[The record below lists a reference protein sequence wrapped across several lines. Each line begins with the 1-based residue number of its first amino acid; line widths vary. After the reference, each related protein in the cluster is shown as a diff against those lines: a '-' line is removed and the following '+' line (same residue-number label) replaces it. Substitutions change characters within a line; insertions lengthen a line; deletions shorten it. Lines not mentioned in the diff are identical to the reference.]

1 MHKFGKLVLTTGVL
15 LLLSV
20 MPLAAQVANSAFY
33 SVVFTAPFPF
43 YAGNVKLPAGS
54 YIITEPNQN
63 PSTVLIRN
71 IADTKGAFVIFI
83 PTTSWNPQE
92 KSYVTFQ
99 KYGDTGY
106 LQTLSLEGDTDGI
119 VFPQTKAEAKAEN
132 MAETMAENA
141 NENTKVVEQAMLVSG
156 K

>member
-1 MHKFGKLVLTTGVL
+1 MHKFGKIVVTMGMLS
-15 LLLSV
+15 LLSV
-20 MPLAAQVANSAFY
+20 MPLAAQVDN

-54 YIITEPNQN
+54 YIITERNAN
-63 PSTVLIRN
+63 AEIVLIRN
-71 IADTKGAFVIFI
+71 IAGTKGEFINFI
-83 PTTSWNPQE
+83 PTSSLHPHKETD
-92 KSYVTFQ
+92 VTFR

-106 LQTLSLEGDTDGI
+106 LQTLSVEGETHGI
-119 VFPQTKAEAKAEN
+119 EFPRTKAEAR
-132 MAETMAENA
+132 AETMAENT

>member
-1 MHKFGKLVLTTGVL
+1 MHKFGMIVVLMGML
-15 LLLSV
+15 SLLSA
-20 MPLAAQVANSAFY
+20 MPLAAQDNN

-54 YIITEPNQN
+54 YIISERNVGDQ
-63 PSTVLIRN
+63 TVLIRN
-71 IADTKGAFVIFI
+71 IAGTKGEFINFI
-83 PTTSWNPQE
+83 PTKSLDPQKE
-92 KSYVTFQ
+92 SDVTFQ

-106 LQTLSLEGDTDGI
+106 LQTLSVEGETDGLE
-119 VFPQTKAEAKAEN
+119 FPRTKAQAK
-132 MAETMAENA
+132 AETMAENT

>member
-1 MHKFGKLVLTTGVL
+1 MHKFGKLVMTMGMLSV
-15 LLLSV
+15 LSV
-20 MPLAAQVANSAFY
+20 MPLAAEVDNSGFT

-54 YIITEPNQN
+54 YRITEPNEN
-63 PSTVLIRN
+63 ADIVLIQN
-71 IADTKGAFVIFI
+71 IAGTKGEFI
-83 PTTSWNPQE
+83 YFTPTSSLDPQKE
-92 KSYVTFQ
+92 SDVTFQ

-106 LQTLSLEGDTDGI
+106 LRALSLEGETDGLE
-119 VFPQTKAEAKAEN
+119 FPRTKAEAKAQ
-132 MAETMAENA
+132 TLAENT